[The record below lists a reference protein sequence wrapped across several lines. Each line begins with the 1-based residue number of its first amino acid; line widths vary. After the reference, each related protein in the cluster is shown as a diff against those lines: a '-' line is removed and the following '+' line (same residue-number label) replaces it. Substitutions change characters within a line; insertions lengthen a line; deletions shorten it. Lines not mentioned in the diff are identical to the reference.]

1 MGENLLKQLKWNNI
15 KIFHNG
21 IYKNQQTS
29 LLFCPLYRK
38 RRQLNNIMMNLNQS
52 LKLVNQNQQVGDQIF
67 RYYLFI

>member
-15 KIFHNG
+15 KIFRNG
-21 IYKNQQTS
+21 IYKNQETS
-29 LLFCPLYRK
+29 LLFYPLYRK

>member
-21 IYKNQQTS
+21 IYKIKKQVYS
-29 LLFCPLYRK
+29 FAPYRK

-52 LKLVNQNQQVGDQIF
+52 LN
-67 RYYLFI
+67 